1 LRFEKITDF
10 SREAWSGAVLR
21 RMKLINIRL
30 IPIKVMANLGCALLT
45 TPLLVICVLGLMLFP
60 SAIVAQTSYDLTVDV
75 LVNSSNTTGYDTD
88 PNNPGEYQRYPERY
102 LENLQIPYRVI
113 DVSTTPPPSTLN
125 NVQLIIAGH
134 KGLNFSTAWQQAIT
148 AAVAGGVGFVNLDSD
163 PAIGNQS
170 HIQAIFRAT
179 GSIAGTAGESIIVP
193 AAVQPGG
200 ATPHYIAG
208 MQLHFLS
215 DPPGDLT
222 YSFHGDGISS
232 YPQATS
238 TILQGASGTA
248 VAYVHSGQ
256 HSTNDPLILATTY
269 GLGSAVHFGTYDYLR
284 ADRFGF
290 NLGVDDLFWRSLV
303 WAARKP
309 FVIRA
314 YPRFFSVQLD
324 DNDEIDSLF
333 ATRIQH
339 FWDTSLTGT
348 VLPDGTGGP
357 WKIDTYINPSTLDI
371 GGGNSNTDRD
381 LLISEAKAGNI
392 KIGPHR
398 NTDIYGGDL
407 FWNSDIAPLTDSGW
421 QAALAVALQEQQGNG
436 GSDTLPYS
444 RSNIPEFW
452 NYSNNVGYD
461 LWHTLGARYILEIQ
475 EPGAVYYS
483 TTPKTNAQRLPFH
496 PYRVYEQPP
505 SFGNQ
510 DETLPFF
517 WADYYTIGSRA
528 GQPAQTFFGFSSQ
541 VLSDNFRFPGP
552 DAKFPDFSGAGSF
565 PVANSVENWEV
576 YAWRFWSSLTPV
588 TIFTHDQN
596 DYSNTPDSE
605 RAQFVSQLST
615 WLNANGAIHTFV
627 ENQGDYLL
635 ARRTSTLSG
644 GQVTTSTITLNLT
657 GQATDFDGN
666 LIPTKALVFYGND
679 NGSWV
684 NVPGFG
690 PGGTTVS
697 FPNAT
702 PPSILLSK
710 SVLSFAAVPGTN
722 PASQQVTVSN
732 GGGGT
737 LTWFATSNATWLSV
751 SPTGGTNAGLLT
763 VTVNSASLA
772 SGTYTSTIALSAIGA
787 TNSPQYINVSL
798 VVGPT
803 TIATTPT
810 SLSFTAFQNQG
821 NPATQTLS
829 LTNAGGGSL
838 NWSATSSVPWLTV
851 SPTSG
856 AAPSTLTVAV
866 NTTGLGIGTFS
877 GTITLTSSQAKNS
890 PQTVPV
896 TLTIIGVLMGDNF
909 ASGSLA
915 GWAYSPLGLASNWS
929 VSNGAVQYNG
939 GGHTQIYAGNSS
951 WANYTVQASIKL
963 ASLANYPGGVR
974 GRVNPTTGGSYA
986 VWLYPNSSLIR
997 LYSTQTWNIDAGYAQ
1012 LGQASL
1018 TFDAT
1023 NSHTVALSMQG
1034 TTLQVLYDGN
1044 VVITATDS
1052 TYASGMIALDVSNQ
1066 PISFANVAVTGVASS
1081 SASLAL
1087 NPSTVNFA
1095 WSTGGSAPPA
1105 QSVQLSTTGTG
1116 NVAWSATTSASW
1128 ISASPSTGTTP
1139 ASLQVSVNTSGL
1151 TTGNYSGTISLV
1163 SLGAANSP
1171 QTINV
1176 NLSVTT
1182 PPPVLNLSQA
1192 SYAFSGGLNGTAPP
1206 SQPLTIQ
1213 TAGLGS
1219 YPWSAASDS
1228 AWLAVS
1234 TASGTTPSTIQ
1245 ILVNPAGL
1253 AQGTYN
1259 GNLTI
1264 TAAGLSG
1271 SPTVISVSLS
1281 VYALYALDNFST
1293 NTLDGWA
1300 YSPLALASGWSV
1312 ANQAV
1317 QYNGGGATQLYAGN
1331 SAWADYNVQAGI
1343 QLSNL
1348 NNYPGGIRGRVQ
1360 PTTGGSYAVWLYP
1373 GYQQIRLYMT
1383 NQWNIDNGFTTLG
1396 TATLVGDATK
1406 FHTVKLSMVGSQI
1419 NVYYDGQLMIT
1430 ATDTTYASGMV
1441 AFDVSNQP
1449 ITFDNVLVTGST
1461 AVSGSLSPSTNSL
1474 SFSGTHGGASPTAQ
1488 NVQLQATGSGTLAW
1502 SAATTASWLT
1512 VTPSAGTTPAA
1523 LQVSANTTGLS
1534 TGTYTATVRLASL
1547 GDSASPED
1555 IIVTLTVQ

>member
-1 LRFEKITDF
+1 VDAIPRRTKLTKIKFTPLRQTASF
-10 SREAWSGAVLR
+10 GG
-21 RMKLINIRL
+21 M
-30 IPIKVMANLGCALLT
+30 LLT
-45 TPLLVICVLGLMLFP
+45 RSLTVVCLVGLFLFP
-60 SAIVAQTSYDLTVDV
+60 TQAAAQTRDLTVDV
-75 LVNSSNTTGYDTD
+75 LVNSSNTTGYNTSTAS
-88 PNNPGEYQRYPERY
+88 PGEYQRYPERY

-113 DVSTTPPPSTLN
+113 DVSTTNPPDLTS
-125 NVQLIIAGH
+125 VQLIIAGH
-134 KGLNFSTAWQQAIT
+134 KGLSLSTAWQQAIT

-163 PAIGNQS
+163 PAVGTQS
-170 HIQAIFRAT
+170 HIQAIFGAT

-193 AAVQPGG
+193 ATVQPGG
-200 ATPHYIAG
+200 ATSHYIAE

-222 YSFHGDGISS
+222 YSFHGDGVSS

-238 TILQGASGTA
+238 TILQGATGTA
-248 VAYVHSGQ
+248 VAYIHSGE
-256 HSTNDPLILATTY
+256 HSTNDPMILATTY

-371 GGGNSNTDRD
+371 GSGNSTTDRD
-381 LLISEAKAGNI
+381 LLISEANAGHV
-392 KIGPHR
+392 KIAPHR

-407 FWNSDIAPLTDSGW
+407 FWNSDVAPLTDAGW
-421 QAALAVALQEQQGNG
+421 QAALAVAVQDQQGNG
-436 GSDTLPYS
+436 GNDTLPYS

-452 NYSNNVGYD
+452 NYSPNVGYD

-483 TTPKTNAQRLPFH
+483 TTPKTNPQRMPFH

-505 SFGNQ
+505 LFGDQ

-528 GQPAQTFFGFSSQ
+528 GQTAQTFFGFSSQ
-541 VLSDNFRFPGP
+541 VLGDNFRFPGP
-552 DAKFPDFSGAGSF
+552 DAKFPDYSGAGSF

-576 YAWRFWSSLTPV
+576 YAWRFWSGLSPV

-596 DYSNTPDSE
+596 NYSQTPDSE
-605 RAQFVSQLST
+605 RTQFISQFSN
-615 WLNANGAIHTFV
+615 WLNTNGALHTFV

-644 GQVTTSTITLNLT
+644 GQVTTSTITLDFT

-666 LIPTKALVFYGND
+666 LIPTKALVFYGDD
-679 NGSWV
+679 NGIWV
-684 NVPGFG
+684 NVPGFAA
-690 PGGTTVS
+690 GGTNVS
-697 FPNAT
+697 FANAT
-702 PPSILLSK
+702 PPSILLSNNT
-710 SVLSFAAVPGTN
+710 LSFAAVPGSN

-737 LTWFATSNATWLSV
+737 LTWFATSSAAWLGV
-751 SPTGGTNAGLLT
+751 TPTGGTNSGLLT
-763 VTVNSASLA
+763 VSVNSAGLA
-772 SGTYTSTIALSAIGA
+772 SGTYSSSVALSATGA
-787 TNSPQYINVSL
+787 TNSPQYITVNL

-803 TIATTPT
+803 AISTSPT

-821 NPATQTLS
+821 NPPSQTLNLANS
-829 LTNAGGGSL
+829 GGGLL
-838 NWSATSSVPWLTV
+838 NWTVTSNVTWLTV

-856 AAPSTLTVAV
+856 AAPSALKVAA
-866 NTTGLGIGTFS
+866 NTTGLGVGTFS
-877 GTITLTSSQAKNS
+877 GVITLTSSQANNS
-890 PQTVPV
+890 PKTVPV
-896 TLTIIGVLMGDNF
+896 TLTIIGVLLGDNF

-915 GWAYSPLGLASNWS
+915 GWAYSPLGLPSNWS
-929 VSNGAVQYNG
+929 VANGAVQYNG

-963 ASLANYPGGVR
+963 ASLANYPGGIR
-974 GRVNPTTGGSYA
+974 GRVNAVTGGSYA

-997 LYSTQTWNIDAGYAQ
+997 LYSTQTWDIDSGYTQ
-1012 LGQASL
+1012 LGQAVL
-1018 TFDAT
+1018 ALDAT

-1066 PISFANVAVTGVASS
+1066 PISFTNVAVTGAASS
-1081 SASLAL
+1081 TASLAL
-1087 NPSTVNFA
+1087 SPSTVNFA
-1095 WSTGGSAPPA
+1095 WSTGGAAPSA

-1116 NVAWSATTSASW
+1116 NVAWSAATSAPW
-1128 ISASPSTGTTP
+1128 ISVSPTTGAAP
-1139 ASLQVSVNTSGL
+1139 ASLQVSANTTGL
-1151 TTGNYSGTISLV
+1151 AAGNYSGTITVV

-1171 QTINV
+1171 QAITV

-1182 PPPVLNLSQA
+1182 PPPALNVSQA
-1192 SYAFSGGLNGTAPP
+1192 SYTFSAGLNGADPP
-1206 SQPLTIQ
+1206 TQPLTIQ

-1219 YPWSAASDS
+1219 FTWSATSS
-1228 AWLAVS
+1228 SPWLTVS
-1234 TASGTTPSTIQ
+1234 TPSGTTPSTVQ
-1245 ILVNPAGL
+1245 VTVNPAGL

-1264 TAAGLSG
+1264 TAPGLAS
-1271 SPTVISVSLS
+1271 SPAVIPVSFS
-1281 VYALYALDNFST
+1281 VYALYALDNFNT

-1300 YSPLALASGWSV
+1300 YSPLGLASGWSV

-1317 QYNGGGATQLYAGN
+1317 QYNGGGGTQLYAGN
-1331 SAWADYNVQAGI
+1331 AAWGDYSVQAGI
-1343 QLSNL
+1343 QLSSL

-1360 PTTGGSYAVWLYP
+1360 PATGGSYAVWLYP
-1373 GYQQIRLYMT
+1373 GYQQIRLYVT
-1383 NQWNIDNGFTTLG
+1383 NQWDIDNGFATLG
-1396 TATLVGDATK
+1396 TATLVADPTK

-1430 ATDTTYASGMV
+1430 ATDTTYTSGMV

-1461 AVSGSLSPSTNSL
+1461 AVPGSLSPSTSTL
-1474 SFSGTHGGASPTAQ
+1474 SFTGTHGGASPATQ
-1488 NVQLQATGSGTLAW
+1488 KVQLQATGSGALAW

-1512 VTPSAGTTPAA
+1512 VTPSTGTTPAT

-1534 TGTYTATVRLASL
+1534 SGTYAATIRLVSL
-1547 GDSASPED
+1547 GDSASPES
-1555 IIVTLTVQ
+1555 ISVTLTVQ